1 MVRFGQLNMTAMPIG
16 NVNKTNISEVKVHSG
31 EGNRTQ
37 TSAVTTA
44 KYERNETEKKADSL
58 SAMLK

>member
-1 MVRFGQLNMTAMPIG
+1 MVRFGQRNMTAMPI
-16 NVNKTNISEVKVHSG
+16 VDVSKTNIAGAKAQSG
-31 EGNRTQ
+31 ADNRTQ

>member
-1 MVRFGQLNMTAMPIG
+1 MVRFDQLNMTTMQIG
-16 NVNKTNISEVKVHSG
+16 NVNKTNIAEAKIQSG